1 MNTEELD
8 LLMKLVDKVGNKP
21 EGKVIKV
28 SPAMQAKAEATAKH
42 LNQQTERIIQLEKDV
57 DELMK
62 WRNKFVSQ
70 QGDVNRAFKR
80 EIANVP
86 RIKPVDTF
94 NNSDEHREIVKKLED
109 LKSSDYR
116 YYQDIKLIK
125 EWIKATKFPQK
136 EKIRCEIVDDLDNG
150 VDEDDDKREV
160 SLSDVIVSPDIH
172 KELVNRIMTLDTRT
186 TTLMDDLEI
195 ETLEDLM
202 CFTEKELM
210 SNNNFGGCSM
220 AKLNKDLQGLGLA
233 LEKGE

>member
-8 LLMKLVDKVGNKP
+8 LLMKLIDKVGNKSDS
-21 EGKVIKV
+21 IKV
-28 SPAMQAKAEATAKH
+28 NPAMQAKAEKTAKH

-57 DELMK
+57 DELLK
-62 WRNKFVSQ
+62 WKAKFVSKQ
-70 QGDVNRAFKR
+70 EDTNRKLKY

-86 RIKPVDTF
+86 KIKPVDTF
-94 NNSDEHREIVKKLED
+94 NNSDDHREMLEKLED

-172 KELVNRIMTLDTRT
+172 KELVNRVMTLDTRT

-202 CFTEKELM
+202 CYTQKELL
-210 SNNNFGGCSM
+210 SNDNFGGCSM
-220 AKLNKDLQGLGLA
+220 AKLNKDLKGLGISLS
-233 LEKGE
+233 KGD